1 MEWTNMI
8 VHIVFIIGVVI
19 AGTLITIHAINAHK
33 ERKIAEARQKQ
44 YNAIAD
50 KLSPK
55 TVITPNNVYTVDYG
69 ENGKIELK

>member
-44 YNAIAD
+44 YECYRD
-50 KLSPK
+50 KLL
-55 TVITPNNVYTVDYG
+55 TFQEV
-69 ENGKIELK
+69 